1 MYFLLNPMN
10 DFQFLMSGKCLIIH
24 TMPSSFLLS
33 SLPSF
38 LFWPHME
45 VPSQALNLSWSFSLC
60 PSCSNDRSLNPL
72 VLNPS
77 QSRPSLSALGLSF
90 PASAVFLPLSFVSSP
105 SLLERSLEHTNR
117 QQNAHLKNKHS
128 CDLTSPLQLLPV
140 CQWGFTQGNI
150 IAVSDV
156 GVTGTRPHSTREGA
170 GGMKVQRRELEGQ
183 RKIMNQAVWT
193 TCGWPS

>member
-1 MYFLLNPMN
+1 MPRQELPNGYFYVCWPCASKPIKHLWSPLQQEEAGKFPLWTPTPVPPVATQSEKILTCSDHSHQSPCTEYPPTLSPLL
-10 DFQFLMSGKCLIIH
+10 
-24 TMPSSFLLS
+24 
-33 SLPSF
+33 
-38 LFWPHME
+38 
-45 VPSQALNLSWSFSLC
+45 A
-60 PSCSNDRSLNPL
+60 SCLNPL

-140 CQWGFTQGNI
+140 CQ
-150 IAVSDV
+150 
-156 GVTGTRPHSTREGA
+156 
-170 GGMKVQRRELEGQ
+170 
-183 RKIMNQAVWT
+183 
-193 TCGWPS
+193 